1 MVFRAL
7 SFAMSD
13 PKGPV
18 YLYGAR
24 EAMEQEIEPY
34 HLDARYW
41 KPVEGPALPQSGVE
55 TIAQALVRA
64 KSPLVVVGY
73 SGRNQKSP
81 RELVRLADSIPGLR
95 VLDTGGSDMC
105 FPADHP

>member
-24 EAMEQEIEPY
+24 EAMEQELAPY
-34 HLDARYW
+34 SLDSRFW
-41 KPVEGPALPQSGVE
+41 KPVESPALPESGIE
-55 TIAQALVRA
+55 TIAKALAQA
-64 KSPLVVVGY
+64 KSPLVVTGY
-73 SGRNQKSP
+73 SGRNHKCP
-81 RELVRLADSIPGLR
+81 PELVQLADAIPGLR
-95 VLDTGGSDMC
+95 VLDTGGSDMS